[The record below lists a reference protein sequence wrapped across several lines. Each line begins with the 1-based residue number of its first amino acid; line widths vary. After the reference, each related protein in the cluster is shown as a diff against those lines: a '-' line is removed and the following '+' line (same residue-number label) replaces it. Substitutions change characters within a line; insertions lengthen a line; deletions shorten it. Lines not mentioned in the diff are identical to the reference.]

1 MKFLETSNLY
11 SLNKSTYINLRW
23 ISYVGQLT
31 VILIV
36 EFFLKF
42 EFNYL
47 LCISIVFL
55 SILTNLYLIFKIK
68 YHQLNNFIA
77 TSYLSYDIGQLGFLL
92 YLTGGITNP
101 FIFLIIIPSVFSA
114 QYLNIWSSVVLVIFT
129 SLILAILTFFYFE
142 LPLPETVHLNAPE
155 YYLYSIPIS
164 IFIGLI
170 FLVYFGVKFGVESR
184 IRKKAYDEMQEQM
197 AKENELLSLGGQA
210 AAAAHSLGTP
220 LSTILLTAKELQKEF
235 GNNEKIKKDIEL
247 LVSQSD
253 RCREILKKLSL
264 NPNIEDEFINSNLSL
279 NDYVYEIVRTFQ
291 EISKKNFIINSEQFK
306 NPIKLYRSSEVVYGL
321 RNFIG
326 NANKFSNEKI
336 EISLKSNNS
345 ETIIVI
351 KDDGPG
357 FPKDLIDKQKLG
369 EPYIRTTDEVH
380 ISKYGLGLG
389 TFIGKT
395 LLEKNFA
402 SIKFLN
408 SKTTGGAEVIIKWK
422 NNYLIK
428 I

>member
-47 LCISIVFL
+47 VCISIVFL

-68 YHQLNNFIA
+68 YHQLNNFVA

-129 SLILAILTFFYFE
+129 SLILAILTFFYFQ

-247 LVSQSD
+247 LVSQSV

-279 NDYVYEIVRTFQ
+279 NDYVYEIVRSFQ
-291 EISKKNFIINSEQFK
+291 EISEKNFIINSEQFK

-336 EISLKSNNS
+336 EIFLKSNNS
-345 ETIIVI
+345 ETVIVI

-402 SIKFLN
+402 NINFAN
-408 SKTTGGAEVIIKWK
+408 SKKTGGAEVIIKWK

>member
-1 MKFLETSNLY
+1 MKFLETSNPY

-23 ISYVGQLT
+23 ISYIGQLT
-31 VILIV
+31 AILIV

-47 LCISIVFL
+47 VCISVVFL

-68 YHQLNNFIA
+68 YHQLNNFVA

-114 QYLNIWSSVVLVIFT
+114 QYLNIWSSVVLVTFT
-129 SLILAILTFFYFE
+129 SLTLAILTFFYFK
-142 LPLPETVHLNAPE
+142 LPHPEAVHFHAPE

-170 FLVYFGVKFGVESR
+170 FLVYFGVRFGVESR

-264 NPNIEDEFINSNLSL
+264 NPNIEDEFINSSLSL
-279 NDYVYEIVRTFQ
+279 NDYVYEIVRSFQ
-291 EISKKNFIINSEQFK
+291 EISEKNFIINSEQFK
-306 NPIKLYRSSEVVYGL
+306 NPIKLYKSSEVVYGL

-336 EISLKSNNS
+336 EIFLKSNNK
-345 ETIIVI
+345 ETEIVI

-402 SIKFLN
+402 NINFAN

>member
-23 ISYVGQLT
+23 ISYIGQLT

-47 LCISIVFL
+47 VCISVVFL
-55 SILTNLYLIFKIK
+55 SFLTNLYLTFKIK
-68 YHQLNNFIA
+68 YHQLNNIVA

-114 QYLNIWSSVVLVIFT
+114 QYLNIWSSVVLVTFT
-129 SLILAILTFFYFE
+129 SLTLVILTFFYFK
-142 LPLPETVHLNAPE
+142 LPHPEAVHFHAPE

-170 FLVYFGVKFGVESR
+170 FLVYFGVRFGVESR

-247 LVSQSD
+247 LVSQSV

-264 NPNIEDEFINSNLSL
+264 NPNIEDEFINSSLSL
-279 NDYVYEIVRTFQ
+279 NDYVYEIVRSFQ
-291 EISKKNFIINSEQFK
+291 EISEKNFIINSEQFK
-306 NPIKLYRSSEVVYGL
+306 NPIKLYKSSEVVYGL

-326 NANKFSNEKI
+326 NANKFSNKKI
-336 EISLKSNNS
+336 EIFLKSNNK
-345 ETIIVI
+345 ETTIVI

-402 SIKFLN
+402 SIKFSN
-408 SKTTGGAEVIIKWK
+408 SKTTSGAEVIIKWK

>member
-23 ISYVGQLT
+23 ISYAGQLT
-31 VILIV
+31 AILIV

-47 LCISIVFL
+47 VCISIVFL

-114 QYLNIWSSVVLVIFT
+114 QYLNIWSSVVLVTFT
-129 SLILAILTFFYFE
+129 SLTLAILTFFYFK
-142 LPLPETVHLNAPE
+142 LPYPEAVHFHAPE

-170 FLVYFGVKFGVESR
+170 FLVYFGVRFGVESR

-279 NDYVYEIVRTFQ
+279 NDYVYEIVRSFQ
-291 EISKKNFIINSEQFK
+291 EISEKNFIINSEQFK
-306 NPIKLYRSSEVVYGL
+306 NPIKLYRSSEIVYGL

-336 EISLKSNNS
+336 EIFLKSNNS
-345 ETIIVI
+345 ETVIVI

-369 EPYIRTTDEVH
+369 EPYIRTTDEAH
-380 ISKYGLGLG
+380 IAKYGLGLG

-395 LLEKNFA
+395 LLEKNYANINFA
-402 SIKFLN
+402 N
-408 SKTTGGAEVIIKWK
+408 SKTTSGAEVIIKWK

>member
-31 VILIV
+31 AILIV

-47 LCISIVFL
+47 VCISIVFL

-77 TSYLSYDIGQLGFLL
+77 TSYLSYDIVQLGFLL

-129 SLILAILTFFYFE
+129 SLILAILTFFYFQ

-170 FLVYFGVKFGVESR
+170 FLVYFGAKFGVESR

-264 NPNIEDEFINSNLSL
+264 NPSIEDEFINSNLSL
-279 NDYVYEIVRTFQ
+279 NDYVYEIVRSFQ
-291 EISKKNFIINSEQFK
+291 EISEKSFIINSEQFK
-306 NPIKLYRSSEVVYGL
+306 NPIKLYRSSEIVYGL

-326 NANKFSNEKI
+326 NASKFSNEKI
-336 EISLKSNNS
+336 EIFLKSNNS
-345 ETIIVI
+345 ETVIVI

-369 EPYIRTTDEVH
+369 EPYIRTTDEAH
-380 ISKYGLGLG
+380 IAKYGLGLG

-395 LLEKNFA
+395 LLEKNYANINFA
-402 SIKFLN
+402 N
-408 SKTTGGAEVIIKWK
+408 SKTASGAEVTIKWK

>member
-1 MKFLETSNLY
+1 MKFLETSNFY

-23 ISYVGQLT
+23 ISYAGQLT
-31 VILIV
+31 AILIV

-47 LCISIVFL
+47 VCVLIVFL
-55 SILTNLYLIFKIK
+55 SILTNFYLIFKIK

-114 QYLNIWSSVVLVIFT
+114 QYLNIWSSAVLVLFT
-129 SLILAILTFFYFE
+129 SLILTILTFFYFQ
-142 LPLPETVHLNAPE
+142 LPHPETMHFHAPE

-247 LVSQSD
+247 LVSQSV

-279 NDYVYEIVRTFQ
+279 NDYVYEIVRSFQ
-291 EISKKNFIINSEQFK
+291 EISEKNFIINSEQFK
-306 NPIKLYRSSEVVYGL
+306 NPIKLYRSSEIVYGL

-336 EISLKSNNS
+336 EIFLKSNNS
-345 ETIIVI
+345 ETVIVI

-369 EPYIRTTDEVH
+369 EPYIRTTDEAH
-380 ISKYGLGLG
+380 IAKYGLGLG

-402 SIKFLN
+402 NINFAN
-408 SKTTGGAEVIIKWK
+408 SKKTGGAEVIIKWK

>member
-23 ISYVGQLT
+23 ISYVGQLIA
-31 VILIV
+31 ILIV

-47 LCISIVFL
+47 VCISIVFL

-68 YHQLNNFIA
+68 YHQLNNFVA
-77 TSYLSYDIGQLGFLL
+77 TTYLSYDIGQLGFLL

-101 FIFLIIIPSVFSA
+101 FVFLIIIPSVFSA
-114 QYLNIWSSVVLVIFT
+114 QYLNIWSTVVLVTLT
-129 SLILAILTFFYFE
+129 SLTLAILTFYYFILPHPESVYFY
-142 LPLPETVHLNAPE
+142 APE

-170 FLVYFGVKFGVESR
+170 FLVYFGVKFGMESR

-235 GNNEKIKKDIEL
+235 GNNKKINKDIEL

-264 NPNIEDEFINSNLSL
+264 NPNIEDEFINSSLSL
-279 NDYVYEIVRTFQ
+279 NEYVYEIVRSYK
-291 EISKKNFIINSEQFK
+291 EISEKNFIINSEEFK
-306 NPIKLYRSSEVVYGL
+306 NPIKLYKPSEVVYGL

-336 EISLKSNNS
+336 EIFIKSNNK
-345 ETIIVI
+345 ETAIVI

-402 SIKFLN
+402 NINFAN

>member
-1 MKFLETSNLY
+1 M
-11 SLNKSTYINLRW
+11 
-23 ISYVGQLT
+23 
-31 VILIV
+31 
-36 EFFLKF
+36 
-42 EFNYL
+42 
-47 LCISIVFL
+47 
-55 SILTNLYLIFKIK
+55 
-68 YHQLNNFIA
+68 
-77 TSYLSYDIGQLGFLL
+77 
-92 YLTGGITNP
+92 
-101 FIFLIIIPSVFSA
+101 
-114 QYLNIWSSVVLVIFT
+114 
-129 SLILAILTFFYFE
+129 
-142 LPLPETVHLNAPE
+142 
-155 YYLYSIPIS
+155 
-164 IFIGLI
+164 
-170 FLVYFGVKFGVESR
+170 ESR

-264 NPNIEDEFINSNLSL
+264 NPNIEDEFINSSLSL
-279 NDYVYEIVRTFQ
+279 NDYVYEIVRSFQ
-291 EISKKNFIINSEQFK
+291 EISEKNFIINSEQFK
-306 NPIKLYRSSEVVYGL
+306 NPIKLYKSSEVVYGL

-336 EISLKSNNS
+336 EIFLKSNNS
-345 ETIIVI
+345 ETVIVI

-369 EPYIRTTDEVH
+369 EPYIRTTDEAH
-380 ISKYGLGLG
+380 IAKYGLGLG

-402 SIKFLN
+402 NIYFAN
-408 SKTTGGAEVIIKWK
+408 SKKTGGAEVIIKWK

>member
-23 ISYVGQLT
+23 ISYIGQLI

-47 LCISIVFL
+47 FCISVVFL

-68 YHQLNNFIA
+68 HHQLNNFVA
-77 TSYLSYDIGQLGFLL
+77 TTYLSYDIGQLGFLL

-101 FIFLIIIPSVFSA
+101 FVFLIIIPSVFSA
-114 QYLNIWSSVVLVIFT
+114 QYLNIWSSVVLVTFT
-129 SLILAILTFFYFE
+129 SIILAILTFYYFILPHPESVHFY
-142 LPLPETVHLNAPE
+142 APE

-170 FLVYFGVKFGVESR
+170 FLVYFGVKFGMESR
-184 IRKKAYDEMQEQM
+184 IRKKAYDEMQGQM

-235 GNNEKIKKDIEL
+235 GNNKKINKDIEL

-264 NPNIEDEFINSNLSL
+264 NPNIEDEFINSSLSL
-279 NDYVYEIVRTFQ
+279 NEYVYEIVRSYQ
-291 EISKKNFIINSEQFK
+291 EISGKNFVINSEEFK
-306 NPIKLYRSSEVVYGL
+306 NPIKLYKPKEIVYGL

-336 EISLKSNNS
+336 EIFLKSNNK
-345 ETIIVI
+345 ETAIVI

-369 EPYIRTTDEVH
+369 EPYIRTTDEVN

-402 SIKFLN
+402 NINFAN

>member
-31 VILIV
+31 AILIV

-47 LCISIVFL
+47 ACISIVFL

-114 QYLNIWSSVVLVIFT
+114 QYLNIWSSVVLVTFT
-129 SLILAILTFFYFE
+129 SLTLAILTFFYFK
-142 LPLPETVHLNAPE
+142 LPHPEAVHFHAPE

-170 FLVYFGVKFGVESR
+170 FLVYFGVRFGVESR

-247 LVSQSD
+247 LVSQSG

-279 NDYVYEIVRTFQ
+279 NDYVYEIVRSFQ
-291 EISKKNFIINSEQFK
+291 EISEKSFIINSEQFK
-306 NPIKLYRSSEVVYGL
+306 NPIKLNRSSEIVYGL

-326 NANKFSNEKI
+326 NASKFSNEKI
-336 EISLKSNNS
+336 EIFLKSNNK
-345 ETIIVI
+345 ETVIVI

-402 SIKFLN
+402 NINFAN

>member
-31 VILIV
+31 AILIV

-47 LCISIVFL
+47 VCISIVFL

-129 SLILAILTFFYFE
+129 SLILAILTFFYFQ

-247 LVSQSD
+247 LVSQSG
-253 RCREILKKLSL
+253 RCKEILKKLSL

-279 NDYVYEIVRTFQ
+279 NDYVYEIVRSFQ
-291 EISKKNFIINSEQFK
+291 EISEKNFIINSEQFK
-306 NPIKLYRSSEVVYGL
+306 NPIKLYRSSEIVYGL

-336 EISLKSNNS
+336 EIFLKSNNS
-345 ETIIVI
+345 ETVIVI

-402 SIKFLN
+402 NINFAN
-408 SKTTGGAEVIIKWK
+408 SKKTGGAEVIIKWK

>member
-1 MKFLETSNLY
+1 MKFLETSNFY

-23 ISYVGQLT
+23 ISYAGQLT
-31 VILIV
+31 AILIV

-47 LCISIVFL
+47 VCVLIVFL
-55 SILTNLYLIFKIK
+55 SILTNFYLIFKIK

-114 QYLNIWSSVVLVIFT
+114 QYLNIWSSVVLVTFT
-129 SLILAILTFFYFE
+129 SLTLAILTFFYFK
-142 LPLPETVHLNAPE
+142 LPHPEIVHFHAPE

-247 LVSQSD
+247 LVSQSG

-279 NDYVYEIVRTFQ
+279 NDYVYEIVRSFQ
-291 EISKKNFIINSEQFK
+291 EISEKNFIINSEQFK
-306 NPIKLYRSSEVVYGL
+306 NPIKLYRSSEIVYGL

-336 EISLKSNNS
+336 EIFLKSNNR
-345 ETIIVI
+345 ETVIVI

-369 EPYIRTTDEVH
+369 EPYIRTTDEAH
-380 ISKYGLGLG
+380 IAKYGLGLG

-402 SIKFLN
+402 NINFAN
-408 SKTTGGAEVIIKWK
+408 SKKTGGAEVIIKWK

>member
-47 LCISIVFL
+47 VCISIVFL

-129 SLILAILTFFYFE
+129 SLILAILTFFYFQ

-247 LVSQSD
+247 LVSQSV

-279 NDYVYEIVRTFQ
+279 KDYVYEIVRSFQ
-291 EISKKNFIINSEQFK
+291 EISEKFFIINSEQFN

-336 EISLKSNNS
+336 EIFLKSNNS
-345 ETIIVI
+345 ETVIVI

-402 SIKFLN
+402 NINFAN

>member
-1 MKFLETSNLY
+1 MKFLGTSNLY

-23 ISYVGQLT
+23 ISYAGQLT
-31 VILIV
+31 AILIV
-36 EFFLKF
+36 EFYLKF

-47 LCISIVFL
+47 VCISIVFL

-114 QYLNIWSSVVLVIFT
+114 QYLNIWSSAVLVLFT
-129 SLILAILTFFYFE
+129 SLILAILTFFYFQ
-142 LPLPETVHLNAPE
+142 LPHPETMHFHVPE

-264 NPNIEDEFINSNLSL
+264 NPNIEDEFINSSLSL
-279 NDYVYEIVRTFQ
+279 NDYVYEIVRSFQ
-291 EISKKNFIINSEQFK
+291 EISEKNFIINSEQFK
-306 NPIKLYRSSEVVYGL
+306 NPIKLYKSSEVVYGL

-336 EISLKSNNS
+336 EIFLKSNNK
-345 ETIIVI
+345 ETVIVI

-402 SIKFLN
+402 NINFAN

>member
-1 MKFLETSNLY
+1 MKFLETSNIY

-23 ISYVGQLT
+23 ISYVGQLAA
-31 VILIV
+31 ILIV

-47 LCISIVFL
+47 VCIAVVFL

-68 YHQLNNFIA
+68 YHQLNNFVA

-114 QYLNIWSSVVLVIFT
+114 QYLNIWSSVVLVTFT
-129 SLILAILTFFYFE
+129 SLTLAILTFFYFK
-142 LPLPETVHLNAPE
+142 LPHPEAVHFHAPE

-170 FLVYFGVKFGVESR
+170 FLVYFGVRFGVESR

-247 LVSQSD
+247 LVSQSG

-279 NDYVYEIVRTFQ
+279 NDYVYEIVRSFQ
-291 EISKKNFIINSEQFK
+291 EISEKNFIINSEQFK
-306 NPIKLYRSSEVVYGL
+306 NQIKLYRSSEVVYGL

-336 EISLKSNNS
+336 EIFLKSNNS

-369 EPYIRTTDEVH
+369 EPYIRTTDEAH
-380 ISKYGLGLG
+380 IAKYGLGLG

-402 SIKFLN
+402 NINFSN
-408 SKTTGGAEVIIKWK
+408 SKKTGGAEVIIKWK

>member
-23 ISYVGQLT
+23 ISYAGQLT
-31 VILIV
+31 AILIV

-47 LCISIVFL
+47 VCISIVFL

-77 TSYLSYDIGQLGFLL
+77 TSYLSYDIAQLGLLL

-114 QYLNIWSSVVLVIFT
+114 QYLNIWSSAVLVIFT
-129 SLILAILTFFYFE
+129 SLILAILTFFYFQ
-142 LPLPETVHLNAPE
+142 LPHPETIHFYAPE

-197 AKENELLSLGGQA
+197 AKENDLLSLGGQA

-264 NPNIEDEFINSNLSL
+264 NPNIEDEFINSSLSL
-279 NDYVYEIVRTFQ
+279 NDYVYEIVRSFQ
-291 EISKKNFIINSEQFK
+291 EISKKSFIINSEQFK
-306 NPIKLYRSSEVVYGL
+306 NPIKLYRSSEIVYGL

-336 EISLKSNNS
+336 EIFLKSNNS
-345 ETIIVI
+345 ETVIVI

-395 LLEKNFA
+395 LLEKNYANINFA
-402 SIKFLN
+402 N
-408 SKTTGGAEVIIKWK
+408 SKKTGGAEVIIKWK